1 MMMFVRIV
9 DRSGLFLCL
18 CLCVVVLV
26 FVAVHF
32 ALCEGLK

>member
-1 MMMFVRIV
+1 MMFVRIV